1 VPVPASVH
9 RFMRPTMEQADARGF
24 GGAWGSGSRVPADVT
39 VCSEIDLMS
48 AKAGG
53 RFVRKDG
60 TPA

>member
-1 VPVPASVH
+1 
-9 RFMRPTMEQADARGF
+9 
-24 GGAWGSGSRVPADVT
+24 VPADVT